1 MPLPSPDRSTIRLLL
16 LVLATAGTFAS
27 GCAAPKRAADG
38 QLQGIETATYP
49 KQAVPPEGLAIGVA
63 MPKPHSLRADFLVP
77 VPPVGQQN
85 QLVSIPVQLPG
96 KPEVM
101 MPVADVNMNVYPAQ
115 AQTLATTGSEALQS
129 PSGLVAL
136 GDVAYVVAGT
146 SLAKIDLGSGAID
159 VLAALPAT
167 PECAGASAD
176 VVSDGR
182 DLFVGGPCEISKIS
196 LTGTVSSLEP
206 WSGPLAFG
214 PDGYLYAGASDHG
227 VPAIERIDPAT
238 GAVQRYVAFP
248 SGSWVVSLAAD
259 SAYLWA
265 AVDEGPSDPTVI
277 DRIGFGD
284 GAITRYARPGVDIV
298 GEGQMVSAGL
308 YLYAP
313 SVGNLG
319 LIEFGKPLGRW
330 GLAVGGTAGDRDGE
344 WSMASFGMLWGIAS
358 DGRQLWVTD
367 RDNSNVRRVDYSAHA
382 GLGLGA

>member
-1 MPLPSPDRSTIRLLL
+1 MP
-16 LVLATAGTFAS
+16 
-27 GCAAPKRAADG
+27 
-38 QLQGIETATYP
+38 
-49 KQAVPPEGLAIGVA
+49 
-63 MPKPHSLRADFLVP
+63 M
-77 VPPVGQQN
+77 
-85 QLVSIPVQLPG
+85 
-96 KPEVM
+96 
-101 MPVADVNMNVYPAQ
+101 ADVNLNVYPWQ
-115 AQTLATTGSEALQS
+115 VQTLPTTGSEALQS

-136 GDVAYVVAGT
+136 GDVAYVVTGT
-146 SLAKIDLGSGAID
+146 SLAKIDLESGATE
-159 VLAALPAT
+159 VLAALPST

-248 SGSWVVSLAAD
+248 SGSWLVSLAAD

-265 AVDEGPSDPTVI
+265 AVDEGPSAPTVI

-284 GAITRYARPGVDIV
+284 GAITRYAAPGVDVV
-298 GEGQMVSAGL
+298 GEGQLVSAGL
-308 YLYAP
+308 YLFAP

-319 LIEFGKPLGRW
+319 LIQFGKPLGRW

-344 WSMASFGMLWGIAS
+344 WSTASFGSLWGIAS

-367 RDNSNVRRVDYSAHA
+367 RNNDDVRRVDYSAHA